1 MKLVILSFIMKG
13 EEKMNKMMDFMQQK
27 LEPIA
32 AKMSAN
38 RGITAISNAMM
49 ALLPAI
55 LVGSIFTIITMLPIS
70 ELSNFLQTSG
80 LGKIFTVA
88 TNCTVGLMAL
98 ATVFSVTYYYIQEE
112 IKSPVIPALLALS
125 CFLIVTPL
133 DASGSIPFENLGA
146 RGMFS
151 ALVVGLTFGWLYCF
165 IIRKKLYIHLPD
177 SVPPFVKSSF
187 ESLVPSVV
195 LIILFGLIAWL
206 FSLTEFLSIHG
217 FVYTMLQRPLSMIG
231 NNIFSLCLIVMIQQ
245 IIWCLGVHG
254 GNVGNAFTNP
264 VLLTFDAANLAAFGE
279 NAALPYIIGK
289 AFQVVYSTEGG
300 QGATLGLN
308 IDMLLFS
315 KSERY
320 KSLGRAT
327 IGTSI
332 FCVNEPIIFGFPIVL
347 NPIMMIPFV
356 FTPVILLLLAYGLT
370 SIDILPRLIG
380 AGFSYAFPRW
390 LIGAYQGGILVV
402 LFCFFGIFL
411 SALIYYPFFK
421 IQDNIAYKEEQ
432 QLKRMNEG
440 DNNESLQ

>member
-1 MKLVILSFIMKG
+1 
-13 EEKMNKMMDFMQQK
+13 MNKMMDFMQRR

-32 AKMSAN
+32 AKMSAS
-38 RGITAISNAMM
+38 RTITAISNAMM

-55 LVGSIFTIITMLPIS
+55 LVGSIFTIITMLPF
-70 ELSNFLQTSG
+70 EGLTTYLTTSG
-80 LGKIFTVA
+80 LGKILTVM
-88 TNCTVGLMAL
+88 TNFTVGLMAV
-98 ATVFSVTYYYIQEE
+98 ATVFAVAYYYIQEE
-112 IKSPVIPALLALS
+112 IKSPVIPSLLALS

-133 DASGSIPFENLGA
+133 DENGAIPFENLGA

-151 ALVVGLTFGWLYCF
+151 AIIVGLVFGWLYCL

-187 ESLVPSVV
+187 ESLVPSIFLV
-195 LIILFGLIAWL
+195 ILFGLIAWG
-206 FSLTEFLSIHG
+206 FSMTEFISIHG
-217 FVYTMLQRPLSMIG
+217 FIYTMLQRPLSQIG

-320 KSLGRAT
+320 KSLGKAT

-347 NPIMMIPFV
+347 NPIMMIPFI

-370 SIDILPRLIG
+370 YVNILPRLIG

-390 LIGAYQGGILVV
+390 LIGAYQGGIRVV
-402 LFCFFGIFL
+402 LFCFIGIIL

-432 QLKRMNEG
+432 KLLKAQKEK
-440 DNNESLQ
+440 DKS